1 MLDLKAIKIGIT
13 TFCKNRQ
20 LSRVKVI
27 CDNATPKVCLT
38 SPAVQNQNLVMNW
51 HENMRVRY

>member
-1 MLDLKAIKIGIT
+1 MLDLKAIKIGIS

-27 CDNATPKVCLT
+27 CDNATPKV
-38 SPAVQNQNLVMNW
+38 
-51 HENMRVRY
+51 